1 MKGKI
6 INLSLI
12 NFIKD
17 ERIKLSFLKIFCYLA
32 SITFTIIL
40 VKSLSPSDLGI
51 FYYILAISGILTFVF
66 GLGNSDAIVPII
78 SNKTSSKN
86 EVWLS
91 MLIFGSILGFLLFA
105 ILNSINLFFDLFS
118 NNIELFIWYATLI
131 APFKIIQLNLYY
143 YFLSQKQ
150 LFFALIMN
158 EGNGRNFLI
167 LSFLIYFF
175 LLDYDL
181 SLNLILKIF
190 AASSA
195 LIVILGMF
203 LSFESFKGIKYESL
217 RNYVKLG
224 LKFYPSQLS
233 LNSTSDLFDIFINN
247 IFGPIA
253 LASFSLAKRL
263 TYPLLFFTDLVQ
275 MYFTRASNL
284 YFENK
289 NIEIKKLHRSC
300 IIYSLSLTILASLF
314 YSPILFTVISDFL
327 NFDSFENIKA
337 IIFICFL
344 GVISQSVF
352 VFSKLFLRFT
362 GKYIKTSSLDFGVII
377 FGSITFLIL
386 STYSF
391 ELSILGPI
399 IVIALGIIKN
409 FFAYFLFSKDIE

>member
-17 ERIKLSFLKIFCYLA
+17 ERIKLSFLKVFCYLA

-131 APFKIIQLNLYY
+131 APFKIVQLNLYY

-190 AASSA
+190 SASSA

-203 LSFESFKGIKYESL
+203 LSFEGFKGIRYESL

-224 LKFYPSQLS
+224 
-233 LNSTSDLFDIFINN
+233 
-247 IFGPIA
+247 
-253 LASFSLAKRL
+253 
-263 TYPLLFFTDLVQ
+263 
-275 MYFTRASNL
+275 
-284 YFENK
+284 
-289 NIEIKKLHRSC
+289 
-300 IIYSLSLTILASLF
+300 
-314 YSPILFTVISDFL
+314 
-327 NFDSFENIKA
+327 
-337 IIFICFL
+337 
-344 GVISQSVF
+344 
-352 VFSKLFLRFT
+352 
-362 GKYIKTSSLDFGVII
+362 
-377 FGSITFLIL
+377 
-386 STYSF
+386 
-391 ELSILGPI
+391 
-399 IVIALGIIKN
+399 
-409 FFAYFLFSKDIE
+409 